1 MVEKVEK
8 IWMNG
13 ELVPWD
19 AAQVHVLTHTLHY
32 GLGVFEGIR
41 CYKRSD
47 GKSAVF
53 RLQEHIERLFESA
66 KTADIVLPYSQAQL
80 ESACLE
86 TIKANKLAECYVR
99 PLAYVAAGSMG
110 IYVRDNPIHVIV
122 ATWRWGAYLGDEG
135 MAKGIR
141 AKVSSYSR
149 PGVNIAMTKAKIVG
163 GYVNSILAKREVV
176 ASGYDEAIML
186 DPQGYVAEASGE
198 NIFVVR
204 RGRVFTPPAG
214 ASVLAGI
221 TRDAVLTLCKE
232 LGIDAEER
240 MVSRDELYNAD
251 EVFFTGTAAE
261 ITPVREVDNRKV
273 GSGSRGPI
281 TQRIQE
287 RFFQIVRGGAAEP
300 SHAEWLAF
308 L

>member
-1 MVEKVEK
+1 MVEKVDK

-13 ELVPWD
+13 ALVPWD
-19 AAQVHVLTHTLHY
+19 SAQIHVLTHTLHY

-41 CYKRSD
+41 CYRRTD

-53 RLQEHIERLFESA
+53 RLREHIERLFESA
-66 KTADIVLPYSQAQL
+66 KTADMVIPYSQAQL
-80 ESACLE
+80 EAACLD
-86 TIKANKLAECYVR
+86 TVRASKLEECYVR

-110 IYVRDNPIHVIV
+110 IFVRDNPIHVIV
-122 ATWRWGAYLGDEG
+122 AAWRWGAYLGDEG
-135 MAKGIR
+135 MQKGIR
-141 AKVSSYSR
+141 AKVSSFSR
-149 PGVNIAMTKAKIVG
+149 PGVNIGMTKAKIVG

-176 ASGYDEAIML
+176 QSGYDEAIML

-198 NIFVVR
+198 NIFMVR
-204 RGRVFTPPAG
+204 RGKVYTPPAG

-221 TRDAVLTLCKE
+221 TRDAVLTLCNE
-232 LGIDAEER
+232 LGVSAEER
-240 MVSRDELYNAD
+240 VISRDELYNAD

-287 RFFQIVRGGAAEP
+287 RFFQIVRGPESA
-300 SHAEWLAF
+300 HAEWLAHV
-308 L
+308 